1 MLDSV
6 DCTGNIQYIIPSIL
20 SYNKNYCFEYLI
32 NNIELEPTQPFFS
45 TVLRDV
51 LKIKQTII

>member
-51 LKIKQTII
+51 LEIN